1 MSLAQRLAAD
11 ETVFTAWSAIPD
23 AITIE
28 TLAGTAFDSVLLD
41 MQHGGH
47 SEESILRCLAPIIAR
62 GKPGIVR
69 IPVGRFDMASR
80 ALDYGA
86 QAVVAPMINT
96 VEDAMA
102 FAAAMKYPPLGARS
116 WGVSIAAA
124 RDGQTDAQKRL
135 KNANSETLAFAMIE
149 TRRAYEIVDDILA
162 VPGIDAIFIGPS
174 DFSIAWTNGE
184 AMNPGLEDMME
195 AVADISAKTRAAS
208 KHVGIYLVNM
218 ADAGRL
224 YKMGIRLFG
233 TGPEARLMN
242 MGASA
247 LVGDASAS
255 IG

>member
-1 MSLAQRLAAD
+1 MSLATRLAAD

-23 AITIE
+23 ALTME

-47 SEESILRCLAPIIAR
+47 SEESVLRCLAPVIAR

-96 VEDAMA
+96 VEDAKA

-124 RDGQTDAQKRL
+124 RDGQSDAQKRL
-135 KNANSETLAFAMIE
+135 ENANTETLAFAMIE
-149 TRRAYEIVDDILA
+149 TRQAYDIVDDILA

-174 DFSIAWTNGE
+174 DFSIAWTNGKT
-184 AMNPGLEDMME
+184 MNPGLEDMME
-195 AVADISAKTRAAS
+195 AVTDIAARTRAAG

-224 YKMGIRLFG
+224 HKMGIRLFG
-233 TGPEARLMN
+233 TGPESRLMN